1 MTSKTTI
8 AVLTAIV
15 AIGIVTY
22 AGVSTGM
29 ETTQTLAPQGVHS
42 VEISG
47 SSLGLRIIG
56 DDASVS
62 DINLET
68 SDVRGCSLTAKTA
81 QTPDGVLTIE
91 FERRRSWGLGWC
103 DPTATLRLPS
113 TMNVTVKMDNVAG
126 EFAGLF
132 DAFSVASEKAVIYFN
147 GGVSSFDLT
156 GEMAAVYLKFD
167 ADVPRENVRINVD
180 KLVSNISLMGGW
192 SHATGILR
200 EIF

>member
-1 MTSKTTI
+1 MTTKTI
-8 AVLTAIV
+8 FSALTAFV

-22 AGVSTGM
+22 AGVSTGT
-29 ETTQTLAPQGVHS
+29 ETTQTLVPKGVHS

-47 SSLGLRIIG
+47 SSLGLRIVG
-56 DDASVS
+56 EDASVS

-68 SDVRGCSLTAKTA
+68 SDARGCSLTAKTT
-81 QTPDGVLTIE
+81 QTPDGVLAIQ
-91 FERRRSWGLGWC
+91 FERSRSWSLGWC
-103 DPTATLRLPS
+103 DPAATLRLPS
-113 TMNVTVKMDNVAG
+113 TMNVSVNMDKVAG
-126 EFAGLF
+126 DFVGSFA
-132 DAFSVASEKAVIYFN
+132 AFTVAAEKAVIYFN

-167 ADVPRENVRINVD
+167 ADVQRENIRINVD

-192 SHATGILR
+192 SVATGILR